1 MSGVLPERRAEVN
14 GEVEHRGRQ
23 SHDSG
28 AHEQCLTLRQQGR
41 GIGGS
46 DARHEEQL
54 NLGEAQVGHNLLIG
68 AVYVELS
75 AEAPN
80 SCGCLE
86 GFQKL
91 HELPF
96 HLGLERVCAT
106 SQPNKAAHDINVQ
119 QEAEEWHE
127 ADQHDKRNDQ

>member
-68 AVYVELS
+68 AVYSSSLRKRRICAV
-75 AEAPN
+75 AWRAFR
-80 SCGCLE
+80 SCMSS
-86 GFQKL
+86 
-91 HELPF
+91 PF
-96 HLGLERVCAT
+96 
-106 SQPNKAAHDINVQ
+106 I
-119 QEAEEWHE
+119 
-127 ADQHDKRNDQ
+127 